1 MANAVTGRLRLLWSS
16 GGVRAYKAYAI
27 NGNGMEQTPVD
38 LITDDPVGSLLA
50 DRRFAIQLEAAKRIL
65 EAAKGRVDFLWLG
78 EDLGTQIA
86 PLISIQIFRKH
97 IRARYQKFCD
107 LAHAYGIPVMIHTCG
122 SSS

>member
-1 MANAVTGRLRLLWSS
+1 
-16 GGVRAYKAYAI
+16 VRAYKAYAI

-50 DRRFAIQLEAAKRIL
+50 DRRFAIQLEATKRIL

-107 LAHAYGIPVMIHTCG
+107 LAHAYGIPVMIPCG